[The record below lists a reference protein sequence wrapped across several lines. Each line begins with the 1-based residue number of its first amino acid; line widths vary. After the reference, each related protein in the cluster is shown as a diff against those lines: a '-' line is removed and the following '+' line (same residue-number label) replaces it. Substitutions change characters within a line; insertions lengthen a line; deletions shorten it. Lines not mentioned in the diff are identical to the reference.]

1 MPAISKTISRRSS
14 GFTIVEILVVLTVL
28 GILIGLVLNTLGDF
42 YYANTTSLGKTVQ
55 DTDTRYSLRA
65 IETELSNTAGWST
78 SLPVSAAPL
87 GMNNSGTAWSY
98 CGNDCATDGK
108 RVLIA
113 YVTATDKPK
122 SDNTRMPTFTPNTS
136 NNSCDPAQAGIIK
149 NALIYF
155 IAQDPNGS
163 TNLYRRTIVNPFNL
177 SICAGSAIDAS
188 QKTTCSPW
196 QVGTYSA
203 VCKGPDA
210 LLLPNVTSLSI
221 NYYGL
226 SSGATPVSTQYTSN
240 PNAAT
245 DVAGA
250 KTVELKVT
258 TRATYQGVANTSTS
272 VIRVSR
278 LYP

>member
-1 MPAISKTISRRSS
+1 MPAIFKTTNHRSG

-65 IETELSNTAGWST
+65 IESELSNTAGWST
-78 SLPVSAAPL
+78 SLPVASAPL

-113 YVTATDKPK
+113 YVMATDKPK
-122 SDNTRMPTFTPNTS
+122 SDNTRLPTFTPSTS
-136 NNSCDPAQAGIIK
+136 GSSCDPAQAGIIK

-155 IAQDPNGS
+155 IAQDPSGNS
-163 TNLYRRTIVNPFNL
+163 NLYRRTIVNPFNL
-177 SICAGSAIDAS
+177 AICSGSSIDAS

-196 QVGTYSA
+196 QVSTYPA

-221 NYYGL
+221 NYYGF
-226 SSGATPVSTQYTSN
+226 SSNSTPVSTQYTSN

-245 DVAGA
+245 DVAAA

-258 TRATYQGVANTSTS
+258 TSANYQGVANTSTS
-272 VIRVSR
+272 AIRVSR